1 MKVAILTI
9 GTVGDL
15 FPCVSIARSLERMQ
29 HGVRLIAAPRLAAM
43 ARMYGLQTLADPLG
57 DLSPSNVSGYFSAGR
72 HGLQGLLSSMRN
84 VVIPEVAPSA
94 RRLIPKL
101 SDVDCIVAHPLY
113 LAAPLIADALQVPLV
128 ALSWNLWWHLDLP
141 LVAPELQKEH
151 KRSFEWY
158 LAECALALR
167 EAGGTGSLDPADI
180 AAWPERLAA
189 RSLPLVES
197 AIAGPAAEGI
207 GLPRFTP
214 PLADTEP
221 IKAFRAAPGPRVVV
235 TLGSVRLPNREV
247 VRQRILDGCGQLA
260 ASVFVTGEPP
270 SLERTA
276 SGHGVMTAKLPP
288 LKELAASADLVVHHG
303 GIGTSCEVA
312 AAGVPALIL
321 PCCNDGFLNAEALA
335 RTGAARVLPW
345 QQAGVG
351 AVDWL
356 TEAIGSVSCRTA
368 AQALAGKISAA
379 GVAARRAAEAIVG
392 TAAAGHG

>member
-15 FPCVSIARSLERMQ
+15 FPCISIARSLERMQ

-101 SDVDCIVAHPLY
+101 RDVDCIVAHPLY

-141 LVAPELQKEH
+141 LVSPELQKEH

-167 EAGGTGSLDPADI
+167 EAGGTAVLD
-180 AAWPERLAA
+180 
-189 RSLPLVES
+189 
-197 AIAGPAAEGI
+197 
-207 GLPRFTP
+207 
-214 PLADTEP
+214 
-221 IKAFRAAPGPRVVV
+221 
-235 TLGSVRLPNREV
+235 
-247 VRQRILDGCGQLA
+247 
-260 ASVFVTGEPP
+260 
-270 SLERTA
+270 
-276 SGHGVMTAKLPP
+276 
-288 LKELAASADLVVHHG
+288 
-303 GIGTSCEVA
+303 
-312 AAGVPALIL
+312 
-321 PCCNDGFLNAEALA
+321 
-335 RTGAARVLPW
+335 
-345 QQAGVG
+345 
-351 AVDWL
+351 
-356 TEAIGSVSCRTA
+356 
-368 AQALAGKISAA
+368 
-379 GVAARRAAEAIVG
+379 
-392 TAAAGHG
+392 